1 MASKLHFVLLLPII
15 WYYSE
20 RQTYLPTHNNI
31 LTQKANPLKIH
42 TRSLYL
48 CHPKQ
53 TLAVFRLRFL
63 SINFPSPLPT
73 LKLSSLGNP
82 IKVPFFC
89 SAPPVRDSETQRLR
103 EQLPPLL
110 PWPVQTCRTSTSSSN
125 SLQLFASAS
134 NEWISE
140 QKMNRRVPDFE
151 MDYEYLLPTTSALNR
166 PRKSTMPED
175 DIMELLW
182 QDGQVVMQS
191 QNQRSSVNSKRSHQS
206 KYDVV
211 LPDDGGGITRPAPQP
226 QPQLPAQNPHL
237 FIQEDEMASWLQ
249 YPLVD
254 EPFSA
259 GLLYPDSTTSEHRTP
274 QVSGP
279 APASRPP
286 IHRPRR
292 TELQNFLQSD
302 TTNNNDASSNR
313 PMISETAPSSS
324 KKSVVRETTTVV
336 GSSDTP
342 LVGSCSRALDSRP
355 DGAGG
360 GLANGATSLTAATAA
375 TAATSFPGN
384 ELTTCEMSLTSS
396 PGGSSASAEPDSA
409 PKPPLTADNR
419 KRKGREAAAADDD
432 AEFQSRDVEFESANG
447 KKQLRGLTSSTKRSR
462 AAEVHNLS
470 ERSDKAS
477 MLDEAIEYLKSL
489 QLQVQMMSMG
499 YGMIPMMFPGVQQM
513 MSVPMG
519 MGIGMGMGMGMEMAG
534 ISHPMMPFP
543 NVMAGSPMP
552 TAAALM
558 GPRFPIPPFHMQPIP
573 ASDPTGVPAVNQT
586 DQMINSL
593 RAQNPNQS
601 HMPNFADPYQ
611 QFFSPQQMQLPL
623 QHNQAMPQPTTGKPS
638 SSSGPETHEN
648 HQPG

>member
-73 LKLSSLGNP
+73 FKLSSLGNP

-573 ASDPTGVPAVNQT
+573 ASDPTGVPAVNKT

-638 SSSGPETHEN
+638 SSRGPETHEN

>member
-1 MASKLHFVLLLPII
+1 
-15 WYYSE
+15 
-20 RQTYLPTHNNI
+20 
-31 LTQKANPLKIH
+31 
-42 TRSLYL
+42 
-48 CHPKQ
+48 
-53 TLAVFRLRFL
+53 
-63 SINFPSPLPT
+63 
-73 LKLSSLGNP
+73 
-82 IKVPFFC
+82 
-89 SAPPVRDSETQRLR
+89 
-103 EQLPPLL
+103 
-110 PWPVQTCRTSTSSSN
+110 
-125 SLQLFASAS
+125 
-134 NEWISE
+134 
-140 QKMNRRVPDFE
+140 MNRRVPDFE

-211 LPDDGGGITRPAPQP
+211 LPDDGGGITRPATQPQP
-226 QPQLPAQNPHL
+226 QPQPPAQNPHL

-302 TTNNNDASSNR
+302 RTNNNDASSNR

-324 KKSVVRETTTVV
+324 KKRVVRETMTVV

-384 ELTTCEMSLTSS
+384 EVTTCEMSLTSSPGGLGAEMSLTSS

-470 ERSDKAS
+470 ERRRRDRINEKMKALQELIPRCNKSDKAS

-489 QLQVQMMSMG
+489 QLQVQMMSTG

-534 ISHPMMPFP
+534 ISHPMMPFS

-558 GPRFPIPPFHMQPIP
+558 GPRFPIPPFHIQPIP

-593 RAQNPNQS
+593 SAQNPNQS

-623 QHNQAMPQPTTGKPS
+623 QHSQAMPQPTTGKPS
-638 SSSGPETHEN
+638 SSRGPETHES

>member
-1 MASKLHFVLLLPII
+1 
-15 WYYSE
+15 
-20 RQTYLPTHNNI
+20 
-31 LTQKANPLKIH
+31 
-42 TRSLYL
+42 
-48 CHPKQ
+48 
-53 TLAVFRLRFL
+53 
-63 SINFPSPLPT
+63 
-73 LKLSSLGNP
+73 
-82 IKVPFFC
+82 
-89 SAPPVRDSETQRLR
+89 
-103 EQLPPLL
+103 
-110 PWPVQTCRTSTSSSN
+110 
-125 SLQLFASAS
+125 
-134 NEWISE
+134 
-140 QKMNRRVPDFE
+140 MNRRVPDFE

-211 LPDDGGGITRPAPQP
+211 LPDDGVGITRPAPQP
-226 QPQLPAQNPHL
+226 QPQPPAQNPHL

-302 TTNNNDASSNR
+302 RTNNNDASSNR

-419 KRKGREAAAADDD
+419 KRKGREAAAAADD

-470 ERSDKAS
+470 ERNSVQRRRDRINEKMKALQELIPRCNKSDKAS

-573 ASDPTGVPAVNQT
+573 ASDPTGVPAVNKT

-638 SSSGPETHEN
+638 SSRGPETHEN
-648 HQPG
+648 HQPGECLLTFYSIWSKSGF